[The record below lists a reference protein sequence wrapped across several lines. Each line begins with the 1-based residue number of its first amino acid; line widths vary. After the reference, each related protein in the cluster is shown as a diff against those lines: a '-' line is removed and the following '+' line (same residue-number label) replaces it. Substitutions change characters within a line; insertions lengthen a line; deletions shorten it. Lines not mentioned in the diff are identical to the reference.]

1 MTTIQ
6 LQRIIGVVL
15 LFSVIIGIAMILIRS
30 ADDGV
35 PVDNTEQISSLGF
48 EADSAEITK
57 PYVSEARI
65 NLEGSAQISDEMTLA
80 PTVVEPDTAPAS
92 KVTQAVSAPTPKV
105 TQAVPAPT
113 PKVTQAVPAPTPKVT
128 QAVPA
133 PIPKVTQAVPIPA
146 PKVTQAEPTVAW
158 VIQLASF
165 SVKANADALSLQAKQ
180 MGYKSVIE
188 NSEGS
193 NGKIYRVRLEPIADK
208 LKAQAVASELNKKLK
223 LSSQVLQE

>member
-6 LQRIIGVVL
+6 HQRIIGVVL

-35 PVDNTEQISSLGF
+35 VIDNTEQISSLGF
-48 EADSAEITK
+48 EPDSAEMTK

-65 NLEGSAQISDEMTLA
+65 NLEAPDKHSDELTLA
-80 PTVVEPDTAPAS
+80 PTVIEPDTAPAP
-92 KVTQAVSAPTPKV
+92 APAP
-105 TQAVPAPT
+105 APVPAPV
-113 PKVTQAVPAPTPKVT
+113 PVPAPAP
-128 QAVPA
+128 VP
-133 PIPKVTQAVPIPA
+133 VPA

-180 MGYKSVIE
+180 MGYKSVLE
-188 NSEGS
+188 TSEGS

-223 LSSQVLQE
+223 LTTQVLQE

>member
-65 NLEGSAQISDEMTLA
+65 NLEGSAQLSDEMTLA
-80 PTVVEPDTAPAS
+80 PTVVGPDTTPAP

-105 TQAVPAPT
+105 TPAVPAPT
-113 PKVTQAVPAPTPKVT
+113 PKVTQAVPAPT
-128 QAVPA
+128 
-133 PIPKVTQAVPIPA
+133 PKVTQAVPIPA

>member
-6 LQRIIGVVL
+6 HQRIIGVVL

-35 PVDNTEQISSLGF
+35 AIDNTEQISSLGF
-48 EADSAEITK
+48 EPDSAEITK

-65 NLEGSAQISDEMTLA
+65 NLEGADQHSDDLTLA
-80 PTVVEPDTAPAS
+80 PTVIEPDTAPAP
-92 KVTQAVSAPTPKV
+92 APAPAPVPKV
-105 TQAVPAPT
+105 TH
-113 PKVTQAVPAPTPKVT
+113 
-128 QAVPA
+128 
-133 PIPKVTQAVPIPA
+133 
-146 PKVTQAEPTVAW
+146 AEPTVTW

-188 NSEGS
+188 NSEDS
-193 NGKIYRVRLEPIADK
+193 NGKIYRVRLEPMANK
-208 LKAQAVASELNKKLK
+208 LKAQAVASDLNKKLK

>member
-48 EADSAEITK
+48 EPDSAEITK

-65 NLEGSAQISDEMTLA
+65 NLEGSAQYSDELTLA
-80 PTVVEPDTAPAS
+80 PTVEDPAPS
-92 KVTQAVSAPTPKV
+92 VTQS
-105 TQAVPAPT
+105 VPAPPPSVT
-113 PKVTQAVPAPTPKVT
+113 QSVPTPAPKVMESAPA
-128 QAVPA
+128 
-133 PIPKVTQAVPIPA
+133 PA
-146 PKVTQAEPTVAW
+146 PKVTQSAPAPKVTQSVPTVAW

-223 LSSQVLQE
+223 LTTQVLQE